1 MALDYLFIWTSVPE
15 VMQYDVSDTG
25 WRRVC
30 GQPPCIPSLRTLLIP
45 TTPGQVSGSRV
56 LLPALL
62 RFNASTT
69 VDIETCFTADSL
81 PYKLTLSN
89 DGLDTL
95 VCVSRAG
102 SRLGGVCPLGGG
114 ESRH

>member
-1 MALDYLFIWTSVPE
+1 MALDYLFIWTSAPE
-15 VMQYDVSDTG
+15 VMQFDVSDTG

-30 GQPPCIPSLRTLLIP
+30 GQPPCIPSLCKLLIH
-45 TTPGQVSGSRV
+45 TTTGQVSGSQV

-62 RFNASTT
+62 KLNASAT
-69 VDIETCFTADSL
+69 VDSETCFTADSL
-81 PYKLTLSN
+81 PYWLTLSN

-95 VCVSRAG
+95 ACVSRAG